1 VCYLPRLLK
10 GVTWLTQIC
19 YITCTHTHTHT
30 HTHAHTLTRTR
41 VHEHA
46 SVGNEPSK
54 PGSFMQKTWHVI
66 EPTNRCSVLHCVAV
80 CGSVLQCIEPTN
92 RCYSITA
99 KCNTCV
105 VVCCSV
111 LQCSEPTNRCRSIT
125 AKCNIR
131 VLYFSVLQC
140 VAVCCSESSL
150 RIITTPSQRNAIS
163 ECCSVLHCIA
173 VCGSM
178 LQFVEPTNRCYS
190 ITANCNTCVVVC
202 CSVLQCSEP
211 TNRCHSIT
219 AKCNMLQCVAVCC
232 SVLSLLIVA
241 IPSLRNAKSEC
252 CNVLRGTGVY
262 SRLQCVEPTN
272 RCRPITTNCRI

>member
-1 VCYLPRLLK
+1 VSHLWTTTDQISIQRHQHSIRLWRSNKVCHGTRTNELCGICEYLLSRIRTGFLFKCTNILQRLRRSNKVNDQPPPSPPVRCEKCVAVCCNAFQCVAMRCSVLQCVAVSCSVLQCVVVCCSLLQCVAVCCSVLQCVAVCYLPRLLK

-19 YITCTHTHTHT
+19 YITRTHTHTHT

-131 VLYFSVLQC
+131 V
-140 VAVCCSESSL
+140 
-150 RIITTPSQRNAIS
+150 
-163 ECCSVLHCIA
+163 
-173 VCGSM
+173 
-178 LQFVEPTNRCYS
+178 
-190 ITANCNTCVVVC
+190 
-202 CSVLQCSEP
+202 
-211 TNRCHSIT
+211 
-219 AKCNMLQCVAVCC
+219 
-232 SVLSLLIVA
+232 
-241 IPSLRNAKSEC
+241 
-252 CNVLRGTGVY
+252 
-262 SRLQCVEPTN
+262 
-272 RCRPITTNCRI
+272 